1 MQAQDFYPT
10 TNDYMSPAKNGSK
23 LMMSGY
29 NSTGK
34 EPLMAPTGLKGMGS
48 RTRNESGPAKLSLS
62 LTTAN
67 AGQLI
72 QPPKSGMGKNDMQYL
87 TPQLSNRPSTSGHP
101 GSHGRNGSI
110 AQAFRERVKS

>member
-1 MQAQDFYPT
+1 MQTQDFYPAN
-10 TNDYMSPAKNGSK
+10 NDYITSPANNGSK

-34 EPLMAPTGLKGMGS
+34 RPLRDSLVMTQM

-62 LTTAN
+62 LTN
-67 AGQLI
+67 GNGDLKL
-72 QPPKSGMGKNDMQYL
+72 PPKSGMSKNDMQYL
-87 TPQLSNRPSTSGHP
+87 TPQLSNRPSTSANP
-101 GSHGRNGSI
+101 GSHGRNQI